1 MSLCIIIFIRFDRFK
16 KNNKLNGFEVVYF
29 RLKIVLILKVKNIDK
44 KFY

>member
-16 KNNKLNGFEVVYF
+16 KNKLNGFEVVYF